1 MVIQG
6 GQAKHSRRLAWAVA
20 RGWSSRF
27 MERPVLPTFLGG
39 FLVWGSRSSGEGGG
53 GQDWGWQ
60 GSSFEWGGP
69 DPGQR
74 APPGRGRVC
83 TMPKAEELWRC
94 VLQHVPWWDSV
105 LKWGDADQGEGQCR
119 FGGGLQRTLLHQDL
133 GIRDRRGLDLCLSR
147 GSPSLFSSLGERTVS
162 CGRRHYGYGVPEPLP
177 KKTICKAGKAPDPQK
192 N

>member
-27 MERPVLPTFLGG
+27 REGPVLPAFLGG
-39 FLVWGSRSSGEGGG
+39 FLVWGYRSSGEGGG

-60 GSSFEWGGP
+60 GSSFEWGGL

-74 APPGRGRVC
+74 ARSGLGRVC

-94 VLQHVPWWDSV
+94 VLQQVPWWDPV
-105 LKWGDADQGEGQCR
+105 LKWGGTHQGEGQCR
-119 FGGGLQRTLLHQDL
+119 FGRGLQRTLVAASGL
-133 GIRDRRGLDLCLSR
+133 GDTWPAWFGSVFELRVTIAVQQSGRATCLLR
-147 GSPSLFSSLGERTVS
+147 
-162 CGRRHYGYGVPEPLP
+162 
-177 KKTICKAGKAPDPQK
+177 
-192 N
+192 